1 MGYGALKKEYKTV
14 GRPLQLID
22 EAKSMA
28 SYWHYSSCGEVRV
41 GIVTFDEN
49 FADSYF
55 GLESGT
61 SSNSVVSKLAA
72 LGNTQPS
79 QCTITLSLHGSP
91 GLNKCV
97 FVNIKPFKA
106 QPTVP
111 CRAIGLAAEQFKIE
125 TEPSISNATNRVI
138 IYLGDGCGV

>member
-1 MGYGALKKEYKTV
+1 MKRNKRVEHF
-14 GRPLQLID
+14 LQLID

-41 GIVTFDEN
+41 GIVMFDEN
-49 FADSYF
+49 FAHSYF

-61 SSNSVVSKLAA
+61 SRNSVVSKLSA
-72 LGNTQPS
+72 LGNIRPS
-79 QCTITLSLHGSP
+79 KCTTTLSLHGSV

-97 FVNIKPFKA
+97 FMNAKLLQT
-106 QPTVP
+106 QPTAP
-111 CRAIGLAAEQFKIE
+111 CRSIGLAAELFKTE
-125 TEPSISNATNRVI
+125 TEPSISSTTNRVI